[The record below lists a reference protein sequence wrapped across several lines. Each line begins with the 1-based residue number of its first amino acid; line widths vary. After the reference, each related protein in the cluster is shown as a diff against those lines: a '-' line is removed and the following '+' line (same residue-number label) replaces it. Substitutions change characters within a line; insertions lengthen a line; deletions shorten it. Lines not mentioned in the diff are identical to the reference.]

1 MFTTRDARTAPLL
14 IGELLSTVE
23 GVQWGVIFAAATVQ
37 LVPVL
42 LLVIAL
48 QKYLVAGL
56 MAGAVK
62 S

>member
-1 MFTTRDARTAPLL
+1 L